1 MVEAVEEIGLQEL
14 TEKQIEELCTLVEET
29 ARQYILS
36 KAASKKIETLNISV
50 ETEGARPVTVT
61 VDIDIV
67 LSPSMKNFDTQRLAK
82 EAIKEALDKAKK
94 HLEGRRCHSKI

>member
-14 TEKQIEELCTLVEET
+14 TEKQIEELCTAVEET

-36 KAASKKIETLNISV
+36 KVASKKIEILNISV

-61 VDIDIV
+61 VDIDVV
-67 LSPSMKNFDTQRLAK
+67 LSPLIKDFDTQRLAK
-82 EAIKEALDKAKK
+82 EAVKEALDKARK
-94 HLEGRRCHSKI
+94 HLEGLRCHLKI